1 MDFQGWSDDAMRTGS
16 RSTGELALA
25 LAGPTVWAVHF
36 FLMYGAEVVICTG
49 PAATSRAGQALPVAI
64 ALTVVAMVGLLCI
77 LVRRFAL
84 DRQAHQA
91 ADDTHGSLFWRD
103 ASTALAALAMLGVL
117 WVALPAILLPA
128 CAPPAA

>member
-1 MDFQGWSDDAMRTGS
+1 MGTSS
-16 RSTGELALA
+16 RSTGELALL

-36 FLMYGAEVVICTG
+36 FLMYGAEVLICTG
-49 PAATSRAGQALPVAI
+49 PVATSRGGQLLPVAI
-64 ALTVVAMVGLLCI
+64 ALTAVAMTGLLCI

-91 ADDTHGSLFWRD
+91 TEDIHGSLFWRD

-117 WVALPAILLPA
+117 WVALPAMLLPA
-128 CAPPAA
+128 CAPPAV

>member
-1 MDFQGWSDDAMRTGS
+1 MGTRS

-25 LAGPTVWAVHF
+25 LAGPAVWAVHF
-36 FLMYGAEVVICTG
+36 FLMYGAEVLTCTG
-49 PAATSRAGQALPVAI
+49 AAATSRGGQVLPVAI
-64 ALTVVAMVGLLCI
+64 ALTVVAMTGLFCI
-77 LVRRFAL
+77 LVWRFAPV
-84 DRQAHQA
+84 RRPHQA
-91 ADDTHGSLFWRD
+91 ADDIHGSLFWRD